1 MGQQLSV
8 CHVSTLAA
16 NVRFESQAGVC
27 DVASNLLEP
36 GSGRMAQKAKRQA
49 LGGGLPFENL
59 PISTLLTRTV
69 LDHLLNLGLYSFKI
83 ERSRSLH
90 WRKLDRRLRQ
100 LSDVLLDHHEPPE
113 LSGEKVVH
121 VSTAQMVQTL
131 AAN

>member
-49 LGGGLPFENL
+49 LGGGPTVRK
-59 PISTLLTRTV
+59 PADIDST
-69 LDHLLNLGLYSFKI
+69 DPDGS
-83 ERSRSLH
+83 
-90 WRKLDRRLRQ
+90 
-100 LSDVLLDHHEPPE
+100 
-113 LSGEKVVH
+113 
-121 VSTAQMVQTL
+121 
-131 AAN
+131 